1 MVMLLQQQVVT
12 APSWVGPTMAVSLAV
27 MALAVVAFASL
38 VGWIALK
45 VISEVQERKVL
56 LSGVREDVQET
67 LASVRQLTEQAQEVM
82 GVVRT
87 EAGAFVQTSRRIR
100 RKVNRGVDRVERRL
114 EDLEAL
120 YDVMHEEVED
130 TALDLAASMRRVRR
144 GGGMIGRVR
153 RFLVPGR

>member
-1 MVMLLQQQVVT
+1 MVMLLQQQVVS
-12 APSWVGPTMAVSLAV
+12 APAWVGPTMAVSLAV
-27 MALAVVAFASL
+27 MAVAVVAFAGL
-38 VGWIALK
+38 VAWIALK

-67 LASVRQLTEQAQEVM
+67 LASVRALAEQAQEVM

-100 RKVNRGVDRVERRL
+100 RKINRGVDRVERRL

>member
-27 MALAVVAFASL
+27 MALAVVAFASV

>member
-1 MVMLLQQQVVT
+1 MMMLLQQQVV
-12 APSWVGPTMAVSLAV
+12 AGPSWVGPTMAVSLAV
-27 MALAVVAFASL
+27 MAIAVVTFAG
-38 VGWIALK
+38 VVAWIALR
-45 VISEVQERKVL
+45 IINEVQERKVL

-67 LASVRQLTEQAQEVM
+67 LASIRQVTDQAQEVM
-82 GVVRT
+82 GVVRS

>member
-1 MVMLLQQQVVT
+1 MVMLLQQEVV
-12 APSWVGPTMAVSLAV
+12 AVPSWVGPTMAVSLAV
-27 MALAVVAFASL
+27 MAIAVVAFAGML
-38 VGWIALK
+38 AWIALK
-45 VISEVQERKVL
+45 VIAEVQERKVL

-67 LASVRQLTEQAQEVM
+67 LASVRTLAEQAQEVM

-120 YDVMHEEVED
+120 YDVIHEEVED
-130 TALDLAASMRRVRR
+130 TALDLAASVRRVRR

>member
-1 MVMLLQQQVVT
+1 MLLQQEIVA

-27 MALAVVAFASL
+27 VALAVVVFTGAVALLAF
-38 VGWIALK
+38 K
-45 VISEVQERKVL
+45 VINEIQERKL
-56 LSGVREDVQET
+56 LLTGVRQDVQET
-67 LASVRQLTEQAQEVM
+67 LSAVRQVAEQAQEVM

-87 EAGAFVQTSRRIR
+87 EAGAFVETGRRIR

-130 TALDLAASMRRVRR
+130 TALEMASAVRKLRR
-144 GGGMIGRVR
+144 GGGMVGRVR
-153 RFLVPGR
+153 RYLVPGR